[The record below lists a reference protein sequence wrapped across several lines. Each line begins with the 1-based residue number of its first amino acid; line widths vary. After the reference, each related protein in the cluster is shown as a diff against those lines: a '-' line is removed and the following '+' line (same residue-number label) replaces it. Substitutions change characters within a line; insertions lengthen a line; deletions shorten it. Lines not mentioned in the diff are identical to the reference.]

1 MQPEALKELSDE
13 ALIAEARKIKSNRWM
28 YAFLVGA
35 FVGIVIYSAVKNENH
50 ARSINKEMQSRN
62 LQR

>member
-1 MQPEALKELSDE
+1 
-13 ALIAEARKIKSNRWM
+13 M

-35 FVGIVIYSAVKNENH
+35 FVGIVIYSAVNNGFGFFTFFPLVFVYIIVKNENH

>member
-1 MQPEALKELSDE
+1 
-13 ALIAEARKIKSNRWM
+13 M

-35 FVGIVIYSAVKNENH
+35 FVGIVIYSAVNNGFGFFTFFPLVFVYIIVKNETH